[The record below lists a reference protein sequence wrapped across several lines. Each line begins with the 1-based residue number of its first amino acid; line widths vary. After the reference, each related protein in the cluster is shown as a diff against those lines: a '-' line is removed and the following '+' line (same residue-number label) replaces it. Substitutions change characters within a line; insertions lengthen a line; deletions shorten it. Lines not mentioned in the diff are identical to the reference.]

1 MRLLSVSN
9 RHALDAMFDSRFPSR
24 HRVFAPV
31 LGLRNGSAT
40 MIRGVLLALALVS
53 GTPQLSWAA
62 CKVVGWTN
70 GHNNHP
76 IWNCSDWKL
85 SD

>member
-1 MRLLSVSN
+1 MRV
-9 RHALDAMFDSRFPSR
+9 
-24 HRVFAPV
+24 
-31 LGLRNGSAT
+31 
-40 MIRGVLLALALVS
+40 VLLALALVL
-53 GTPQLSWAA
+53 GAPQLSWAT

-76 IWNCSDWKL
+76 IWNCSDWQL